1 MIKCEVLNKEYAT
14 KDEMFADLRKYKKE
28 ILDFKTSQIYKSC
41 EKENSIYA
49 RPIDVSKYSET
60 NKGIQGDDNYYYIA
74 VNSTNIL
81 DSHKDVHL
89 DGIWNKSVKERQNK
103 NYLVLD
109 HKMEVSNTVVK
120 KEYVEMFTMNLPFS
134 AVGKNY
140 EGEGE
145 FLIYKFPKDKV
156 INPIAKEWLESKDAI
171 ESSVRMQYVKVL
183 LAMNSSNKADAEEKA
198 TYDANIEKIANKSDY
213 EEIDYFFAVKEAKN
227 VGESS
232 LVLAGSNHVTGVIQI
247 ENKEEAVIDTSEIK
261 EEPTQVTQSEQETP
275 KRKRSVII

>member
-1 MIKCEVLNKEYAT
+1 MIKCEILNKEFET
-14 KDEMFADLRKYKKE
+14 KELMFSELRKYKKE
-28 ILDFKTSQIYKSC
+28 LLDFKTSQIYKSC
-41 EKENSIYA
+41 EKENSIYS

-60 NKGIQGDDNYYYIA
+60 NKGIQGDDNFYYIA

-81 DSHKDVHL
+81 DSHKDVHV
-89 DGIWNKSVKERQNK
+89 DGIWNKSVNERQNK

-109 HKMEVSNTVVK
+109 HKMEVGNTVVK
-120 KEYVEMFTMNLPFS
+120 KEYVEMFTMKLPFS

-156 INPIAKEWLESKDAI
+156 INPTAKEWLDSGDAI
-171 ESSVRMQYVKVL
+171 ESSVRMQYVKVS
-183 LAMNSSNKADAEEKA
+183 LAMNSESKDDVEEKA
-198 TYDANIEKIANKSDY
+198 TYDGAIDKIANKSDF
-213 EEIDYFFAVKEAKN
+213 EEIDYFFVVKEAKN

-232 LVLAGSNHVTGVIQI
+232 LVLAGSNHVTGVIPI
-247 ENKEEAVIDTSEIK
+247 ENKTEADNITSEIK
-261 EEPTQVTQSEQETP
+261 EEPSIDTQ

>member
-1 MIKCEVLNKEYAT
+1 
-14 KDEMFADLRKYKKE
+14 MFSELRKYKKE
-28 ILDFKTSQIYKSC
+28 LLDFKTSQIYKSC
-41 EKENSIYA
+41 EKENSIYS

-60 NKGIQGDDNYYYIA
+60 NKGIQGDDNFYYIA

-81 DSHKDVHL
+81 DSHKDVHV
-89 DGIWNKSVKERQNK
+89 DGIWNKSVNERQNK

-109 HKMEVSNTVVK
+109 HKMEVGNTVVK
-120 KEYVEMFTMNLPFS
+120 KEYVEMFTMKLPFS

-156 INPIAKEWLESKDAI
+156 INTTAKEWLDSGDSI
-171 ESSVRMQYVKVL
+171 ESSVRMQYVKVS
-183 LAMNSSNKADAEEKA
+183 LAMNSESKEDVEEKA
-198 TYDANIEKIANKSDY
+198 TYDGAIDKIANKSDF
-213 EEIDYFFAVKEAKN
+213 EEIDYFFVVKEAKN

-232 LVLAGSNHVTGVIQI
+232 LVLAGSNHATGVIPI
-247 ENKEEAVIDTSEIK
+247 ENKTEADNITSEIK
-261 EEPTQVTQSEQETP
+261 EEPSIDTQ